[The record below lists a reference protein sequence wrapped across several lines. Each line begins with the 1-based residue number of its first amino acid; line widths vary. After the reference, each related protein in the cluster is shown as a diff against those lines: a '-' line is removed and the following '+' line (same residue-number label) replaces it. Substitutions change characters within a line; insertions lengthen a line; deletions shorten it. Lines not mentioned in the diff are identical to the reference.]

1 MGPQPRGGGRKN
13 VSMGKN
19 RIASRRTRA
28 PISQK
33 KPTKPTTKHIN
44 MNNTKMIA
52 LLLVVAVV
60 AASIPAPVEAGAASS
75 QWLTLAKDM
84 WLKNQMLQ
92 ALGMPTSE
100 ASATS
105 ACQTGRATSAGGSS
119 TWSELSAGRA
129 AISNGARCMR
139 THADSETGGVDPRK
153 QSFPLSDSNH

>member
-1 MGPQPRGGGRKN
+1 MSLGQ
-13 VSMGKN
+13 N
-19 RIASRRTRA
+19 RIASRRPRA

-92 ALGMPTSE
+92 ALGMPTYNLGSFGNFGMPNWQ
-100 ASATS
+100 SYL
-105 ACQTGRATSAGGSS
+105 GRRLLNL
-119 TWSELSAGRA
+119 E
-129 AISNGARCMR
+129 
-139 THADSETGGVDPRK
+139 
-153 QSFPLSDSNH
+153 